1 MSLQDK
7 NVLVGVGGGI
17 AAFKAVELVREL
29 GRRGARVKVVIT
41 PSAQRFVGPI
51 TFTGLTGEP
60 AITDLWDASYAGEI
74 HVALSDWAD
83 AFVIAPATANLIAR
97 AANGLCDDVVLA
109 CIACA
114 KAPLVL
120 APAMHERMWSRASN
134 QRNVERLKADGAQLV
149 GPSSGPLANGR
160 VGMGRMVE
168 PAQIADALEDV
179 LSAADDL
186 AGTTVIVSAGPT
198 LEDLDPVRFISNRSS
213 GRMGYAI
220 AQVAHDRGAHV
231 VLVTGPTSINLPSG
245 IEIVHVR
252 SALEMQAAITSVL
265 RRADAVIMTAAVADY
280 RPVEARAQ
288 KIKKQGD
295 SMSIELVKNPD
306 ILAELGRRRSGKRP
320 VLVGFAME
328 TQDVAVYGRKKL
340 SDKKVDLI
348 VANDARVA
356 FGGDHTQATLITHA
370 GDDALPPMLKRELAG
385 RILDQV
391 RALLPAGK
399 RLKENRRGRL
409 LRGPRPVRHRKGRSP
424 SKA

>member
-1 MSLQDK
+1 
-7 NVLVGVGGGI
+7 
-17 AAFKAVELVREL
+17 
-29 GRRGARVKVVIT
+29 
-41 PSAQRFVGPI
+41 
-51 TFTGLTGEP
+51 
-60 AITDLWDASYAGEI
+60 
-74 HVALSDWAD
+74 
-83 AFVIAPATANLIAR
+83 
-97 AANGLCDDVVLA
+97 
-109 CIACA
+109 
-114 KAPLVL
+114 
-120 APAMHERMWSRASN
+120 
-134 QRNVERLKADGAQLV
+134 
-149 GPSSGPLANGR
+149 
-160 VGMGRMVE
+160 
-168 PAQIADALEDV
+168 
-179 LSAADDL
+179 
-186 AGTTVIVSAGPT
+186 
-198 LEDLDPVRFISNRSS
+198 
-213 GRMGYAI
+213 
-220 AQVAHDRGAHV
+220 
-231 VLVTGPTSINLPSG
+231 
-245 IEIVHVR
+245 
-252 SALEMQAAITSVL
+252 MQAAITSVL

>member
-1 MSLQDK
+1 
-7 NVLVGVGGGI
+7 
-17 AAFKAVELVREL
+17 
-29 GRRGARVKVVIT
+29 
-41 PSAQRFVGPI
+41 
-51 TFTGLTGEP
+51 
-60 AITDLWDASYAGEI
+60 
-74 HVALSDWAD
+74 
-83 AFVIAPATANLIAR
+83 
-97 AANGLCDDVVLA
+97 
-109 CIACA
+109 
-114 KAPLVL
+114 
-120 APAMHERMWSRASN
+120 MWSRASN

-160 VGMGRMVE
+160 VGLGRMVE
-168 PAQIADALEDV
+168 PVQIADALEDV

-231 VLVTGPTSINLPSG
+231 VLVTGPTSISLPSG

-356 FGGDHTQATLITHA
+356 FGGDHTR
-370 GDDALPPMLKRELAG
+370 DDALPPMLKRELAG